1 MEKEKQVN
9 EVGRSLNV
17 SHFWETYP
25 DYEDSRCVR
34 CRATIDGRAARGLS
48 SRPGEKG
55 HDVCGRCYALG
66 ESSIEKEFRMGK
78 EKRDRMKTGW
88 KTTEFWLTV
97 LPVAMTFALL
107 WAGKM
112 QPADVQSLLPLFGGL
127 GLYSVGR
134 GLSKKG

>member
-1 MEKEKQVN
+1 
-9 EVGRSLNV
+9 
-17 SHFWETYP
+17 
-25 DYEDSRCVR
+25 
-34 CRATIDGRAARGLS
+34 
-48 SRPGEKG
+48 
-55 HDVCGRCYALG
+55 
-66 ESSIEKEFRMGK
+66 
-78 EKRDRMKTGW
+78 MKTGW

-107 WAGKM
+107 WTGKL